1 MNWRIKVTKIFKKRK
16 KKIVGRIPLKWAKW
30 KGPSNYL
37 SEFFI
42 LIFSFSSW
50 FLDYFLS
57 FILVKFCFDGCSVEL
72 FSVGLFKC
80 MTDYA
85 SHCKYSG
92 KDYEID
98 TSKQYLKVYQ
108 EFMNRWTC
116 TWDLYGNFSIAM
128 DVNTTISFQEVEQI
142 ISKR

>member
-1 MNWRIKVTKIFKKRK
+1 MDIFAIWIDGSKSQKFSK
-16 KKIVGRIPLKWAKW
+16 NEKKIVGRIPLKWAKW

-72 FSVGLFKC
+72 FSIGLFKFKT
-80 MTDYA
+80 M
-85 SHCKYSG
+85 
-92 KDYEID
+92 
-98 TSKQYLKVYQ
+98 Q
-108 EFMNRWTC
+108 
-116 TWDLYGNFSIAM
+116 
-128 DVNTTISFQEVEQI
+128 VNTVDAA
-142 ISKR
+142 